1 MTISDIAIAN
11 PPIAIA
17 ITIAVV
23 VYMYIAVFASFVLVQ
38 SRYRESFGE
47 SGETFLQTR
56 RRRALCPGARRGG
69 PRGPRTIQPL
79 TTMSPPE
86 RDTVRTT
93 TTDASTA
100 AAAAASAAAA
110 AAAAAAARLRVM
122 AKVVR
127 AVV

>member
-1 MTISDIAIAN
+1 MTISDVPIATPPIA
-11 PPIAIA
+11 IAIA

-23 VYMYIAVFASFVLVQ
+23 VYVYIAVFASFVLVQ

-93 TTDASTA
+93 TEASAA
-100 AAAAASAAAA
+100 AAAAASAA